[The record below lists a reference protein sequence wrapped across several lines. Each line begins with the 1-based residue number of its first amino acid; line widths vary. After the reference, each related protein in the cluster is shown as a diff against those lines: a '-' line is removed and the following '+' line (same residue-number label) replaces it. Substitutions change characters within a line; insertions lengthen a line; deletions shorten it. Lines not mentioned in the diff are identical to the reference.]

1 MSIQLRR
8 EIKKLCSLIA
18 VCLLLTYAQVV
29 GASPNENREK
39 AIFAG
44 GCFWCMEPPFDK
56 LKGVES
62 TVSGY
67 IGGSKINPTY
77 EEVSAGKTGH
87 IEAVE
92 ITFDPSKISYEDL
105 LKVFW
110 RQIEPTDDGGQFV
123 DRGEQYTSAIFY
135 LNETQKT
142 IAEKSK
148 TELQASG
155 KFKTPIKTK
164 IRQATKFYAAEDYHQ
179 DYYLKNTVRYKY
191 YRYRSGRDEYLDK
204 VWGKDRENKALLK
217 AKP

>member
-1 MSIQLRR
+1 MARLLMRWKSIL
-8 EIKKLCSLIA
+8 SPIA
-18 VCLLLTYAQVV
+18 ALVLLANAQNTI
-29 GASPNENREK
+29 ASTSENREK
-39 AIFAG
+39 AVLAG

-56 LKGVES
+56 LKGVEA

-67 IGGSKINPTY
+67 IGGTKVNPTY

-92 ITFDPSKISYEDL
+92 ITFDPAKISYEDL

-123 DRGEQYTSAIFY
+123 DRGEQYSSAIFY
-135 LNETQKT
+135 LNEKQKA

-148 TELQASG
+148 DELQASG

-164 IRQATKFYAAEDYHQ
+164 IRAATTFYAAEDYHQ

-204 VWGKDRENKALLK
+204 VWGKDREIKALLK
-217 AKP
+217 